1 MGGVTPLQV
10 LMEWRKHVRLACKAV
25 KNVIPNAEIYVIGGA
40 AENRL
45 TIRSDIDILVVLP
58 CTAPTF
64 NEAIELRSRILEEAV
79 KLGLPLYAPIE
90 LHIVG
95 REELKKYVKKG
106 KVIPANKI

>member
-1 MGGVTPLQV
+1 MGRITPLQV

-40 AENRL
+40 AEDRL
-45 TIRSDIDILVVLP
+45 TVRSDIDILVVLP
-58 CTAPTF
+58 CTPTF
-64 NEAIELRSRILEEAV
+64 NEAIELRSRILEEAG

-106 KVIPANKI
+106 KVIPANKV